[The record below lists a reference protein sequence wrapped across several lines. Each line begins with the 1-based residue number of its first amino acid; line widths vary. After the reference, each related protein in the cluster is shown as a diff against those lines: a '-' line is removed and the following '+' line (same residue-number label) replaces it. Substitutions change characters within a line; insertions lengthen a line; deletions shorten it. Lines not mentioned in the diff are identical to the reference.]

1 MGNEV
6 RIHELFYFKKPNF
19 NYHRMCQ
26 PLAGIKYIHIFVAF
40 YKKIIYKSF
49 LGIDPLALSQDEFN
63 NNDVNDIQTE
73 LADEE
78 SEEIPILE
86 VRKDL
91 YKKKSTNGETAEKSG
106 LNSRIVELMSGSGYL
121 GPKLIVEKV
130 LNRQNS
136 KIGGIEYLIKWK
148 DFSEKDATWEPKENL
163 DCETLISAFEKSI
176 SSRKNKEN

>member
-19 NYHRMCQ
+19 NYHQMCQ

-86 VRKDL
+86 VRMI
-91 YKKKSTNGETAEKSG
+91 
-106 LNSRIVELMSGSGYL
+106 LNKQKGTTDRAAGS
-121 GPKLIVEKV
+121 
-130 LNRQNS
+130 S
-136 KIGGIEYLIKWK
+136 H
-148 DFSEKDATWEPKENL
+148 
-163 DCETLISAFEKSI
+163 
-176 SSRKNKEN
+176 KNKRKE